1 VGEREMWEGLEQ
13 VVFAISRSK
22 MANEFA
28 EAFGADVEVEAG
40 PGGGTDDDD
49 DEEEEEDEEEDGV
62 AEELRTKIKEMEG
75 QITHVWNP
83 DLKARLTIILKDLR
97 SRLAER
103 EPVKNKDEEE
113 QEQGGQGSNSIIHT
127 SEDEYAADEQ
137 LDDSLDEEDD
147 SDDAEDVAR
156 SEGSEDGSFEMIK
169 H

>member
-1 VGEREMWEGLEQ
+1 VEE
-13 VVFAISRSK
+13 VVFAISRTK
-22 MANEFA
+22 MAKEFA

-49 DEEEEEDEEEDGV
+49 DEEEDEEEDGV

-83 DLKARLTIILKDLR
+83 DLKARLTIILEDLR

-103 EPVKNKDEEE
+103 EPVKDKDEEE
-113 QEQGGQGSNSIIHT
+113 QEQGGQGSNDNT
-127 SEDEYAADEQ
+127 RMSEDEDAENEQ